1 MIARPAQKKKRKID
15 VRQELQR
22 AKEEK
27 EDEKEYE
34 DPETLRKAAWEP
46 CLRIVFPNIN

>member
-22 AKEEK
+22 TKEEK
-27 EDEKEYE
+27 EDEKECE
-34 DPETLRKAAWEP
+34 DLETPGGRVEK
-46 CLRIVFPNIN
+46 